1 MFIQV
6 KKLNK
11 VFGDEPV
18 LKDITVS
25 IKEGE
30 TVAIIGPSGAGKS
43 TFLRS
48 LNGLERP
55 TRGQIIVDGMDLTD
69 PHTDLRLIREKV
81 GMVFQQFNLFSH
93 KTVIDNVA
101 YGLIRVKNKSKEEAK
116 QLALEYLDRVGL
128 KEKANAYPHELS
140 GGQQQRVAIA
150 RTLAIEPKVILFD
163 EPTSALDPEMVKE
176 VLVVMRDLAKQGYTI
191 LVVTHEMGFARHVAN
206 RILFMV
212 KGEIIED
219 TTPENFFTHP
229 RTERGKQFLDQILD
243 RYL

>member
-6 KKLNK
+6 KNLNK

-176 VLVVMRDLAKQGYTI
+176 VLVVMRDLAKQGYSI

-229 RTERGKQFLDQILD
+229 STERGKQFLDQILD